1 MPINNKQSSEGI
13 TMKDSD
19 HPQLQR
25 KLGARHLNMIAIG
38 GSIGT
43 GLFLASGLTIAQA
56 GPGGALLAY
65 VLVGIMIYFL
75 MTSLGELATHN
86 PTSGAFFTYGNKYV
100 EEGFG
105 FALGWNYWYNWA
117 ITVAFE
123 LVAVQFIMK
132 FWFPDIPGFYWSAIF
147 LAIIFAI
154 NALTVKG
161 FGESEFLFS
170 LIKVLAILIFIGIG
184 IYMITKIMLDP
195 AQTILKNWTVG
206 EAPFVGGL
214 QAMIGVAMIAGF
226 SFQGTEMVGVAAGE
240 SKNPKK
246 TIPLAIKQ
254 IFWRILLFYVVCI
267 FIIGTLVAYNDPNL
281 HLAAAGDGDVTLS
294 PFTLLYNQA
303 GLAFAAS
310 LMNAVI
316 LSAILSAGN
325 SGMYSSTRMLFGMA
339 QQGRAPK
346 WFAKLDPRGVPMHA
360 LYATTGVAALCFLTT
375 FIGEQKVFA
384 WLLNMSGMCGFI
396 VWLGIAISH
405 YRFRKGYIAQGYQVK
420 DLAYKAKF
428 FPFGPWFAF
437 ILCSIIILGQNYQ
450 ALIGGKIDWIGLL
463 STYISIPLFL
473 VIWLGYKWK
482 NNTKLISYQ
491 EMDVRPV
498 DADK

>member
-1 MPINNKQSSEGI
+1 MRETDQP
-13 TMKDSD
+13 
-19 HPQLQR
+19 HLQR

-43 GLFLASGLTIAQA
+43 GLFLASGATIANA

-65 VLVGIMIYFL
+65 ALIGLMIYFL

-86 PTSGAFFTYGNKYV
+86 PTSGAFFTYGTKYV
-100 EEGFG
+100 EGGFG

-147 LAIIFAI
+147 LSIIFGI

-161 FGESEFLFS
+161 FGETEFLFS
-170 LIKVLAILIFIGIG
+170 LVKVIAIIVFIIIGIA
-184 IYMITKIMLDP
+184 MIAKIMLTP
-195 AQTILKNWTVG
+195 NMVTFANWTKG
-206 EAPFVGGL
+206 DAPFVGGL

-240 SKNPKK
+240 SKDPKK
-246 TIPLAIKQ
+246 TIPVAIKQ

-267 FIIGTLVAYNDPNL
+267 FIIGTLVAYDDPRL
-281 HLAAAGDGDVTLS
+281 LQAAASDNITLS
-294 PFTLLYNQA
+294 PFTLLYEKA
-303 GLAFAAS
+303 GFAFAAS

-316 LSAILSAGN
+316 LTAILSAGN
-325 SGMYSSTRMLFGMA
+325 SGMYSSTRMLFDMA
-339 QQGRAPK
+339 RQGRAPK
-346 WFAKLDPRGVPMHA
+346 WFAKLDPRGVPMNA
-360 LYATTGVAALCFLTT
+360 LYATTAIAALCFLTT
-375 FIGEQKVFA
+375 FIGEQEVFN

-405 YRFRKGYIAQGYQVK
+405 YRFRKGYLAQGYK
-420 DLAYKAKF
+420 LEDLAYTAKF
-428 FPFGPWFAF
+428 FPFAPWFAF
-437 ILCSIIILGQNYQ
+437 ILCSIIILGQNYE
-450 ALIGGKIDWIGLL
+450 AVIGGKIDWLGLL

-473 VIWLGYKWK
+473 AIWLGYKWK
-482 NNTKLISYQ
+482 YKTKLIPYK
-491 EMDVRPV
+491 EMDVQPMNVER
-498 DADK
+498 D

>member
-1 MPINNKQSSEGI
+1 MSETQSA
-13 TMKDSD
+13 
-19 HPQLQR
+19 HLQR

-43 GLFLASGLTIAQA
+43 GLFLASGATIANA

-65 VLVGIMIYFL
+65 CLIGIMIYFL

-86 PTSGAFFTYGNKYV
+86 PTSGAFFTYGTKYV
-100 EEGFG
+100 EGGFG

-147 LAIIFAI
+147 LSVIFAI
-154 NALTVKG
+154 NSLSVKG

-170 LIKVLAILIFIGIG
+170 LVKVIAIIVFIIIGIA
-184 IYMITKIMLDP
+184 MIAKIMLTP
-195 AQTILKNWTVG
+195 NMVTFANWTKG
-206 EAPFVGGL
+206 DAPFVGGL

-240 SKNPKK
+240 SKDPKK
-246 TIPLAIKQ
+246 TIPVAIKQ

-267 FIIGTLVAYNDPNL
+267 FIIGTLVAYDDPRL
-281 HLAAAGDGDVTLS
+281 LQAAASENIALS
-294 PFTLLYNQA
+294 PFTLLYEKV
-303 GLAFAAS
+303 GFAFAAG

-316 LSAILSAGN
+316 LTAILSAGN
-325 SGMYSSTRMLFGMA
+325 SGMYSSTRMLFDMA
-339 QQGRAPK
+339 RKGSAPK
-346 WFAKLDPRGVPMHA
+346 IFGKLDSRGVPMNA
-360 LYATTGVAALCFLTT
+360 LYATTAIAALCFLTT
-375 FIGEQKVFA
+375 FIGEQQVFS

-405 YRFRKGYIAQGYQVK
+405 YRFRKGYLAQGYK
-420 DLAYKAKF
+420 LEDLAYKAKF
-428 FPFGPWFAF
+428 FPFAPWFAF
-437 ILCSIIILGQNYQ
+437 ILCAIVVLGQNYQ
-450 ALIGGKIDWIGLL
+450 AFITGDWLGVL

-473 VIWLGYKWK
+473 AIWLGYKWK
-482 NNTKLISYQ
+482 NKTKLVSYQ
-491 EMDVRPV
+491 DMDVKPMNP
-498 DADK
+498 DQD

>member
-1 MPINNKQSSEGI
+1 MSEINQPAKL
-13 TMKDSD
+13 K
-19 HPQLQR
+19 R

-43 GLFLASGLTIAQA
+43 GLFLASGSTIANA

-65 VLVGIMIYFL
+65 GLIGIMIYFL

-86 PTSGAFFTYGNKYV
+86 PTSGAFFTYGSKYV
-100 EEGFG
+100 EDGFG

-147 LAIIFAI
+147 LAIIFGI

-161 FGESEFLFS
+161 FGESEFWFS
-170 LIKVLAILIFIGIG
+170 MVKVVAIIAFIIIGIA
-184 IYMITKIMLDP
+184 MIIKIMLTP
-195 AQTILKNWTVG
+195 GMITFSNWTKG

-240 SKNPKK
+240 SKDPKR

-254 IFWRILLFYVVCI
+254 IFWRILLFYIVCI
-267 FIIGTLVAYNDPNL
+267 FIIGTLVSYDDPRL
-281 HLAAAGDGDVTLS
+281 LQAAASEDIALS
-294 PFTLLYNQA
+294 PFTLLYEQA
-303 GLAFAAS
+303 GFAFAAS

-316 LSAILSAGN
+316 LTAILSAGN
-325 SGMYSSTRMLFGMA
+325 SGMYSSPRMLFDMA
-339 QQGRAPK
+339 REGRAPK
-346 WFAKLDPRGVPMHA
+346 IFSKLDLRGVPMNA
-360 LYATTGVAALCFLTT
+360 LYATTAIAALCFLTT
-375 FIGEQKVFA
+375 FVGEQEVFN
-384 WLLNMSGMCGFI
+384 WLLNMSGLCGFI

-405 YRFRKGYIAQGYQVK
+405 YRFRKGYIAQGYK
-420 DLAYKAKF
+420 LEDLAYRAKF
-428 FPFGPWFAF
+428 FPFAPWFAF
-437 ILCSIIILGQNYQ
+437 ILCSIIILGQNYE
-450 ALIGGKIDWIGLL
+450 AVTGGKIDWIGLL

-473 VIWLGYKWK
+473 VIWFGYKLK
-482 NNTKLISYQ
+482 HKTKLVSYK
-491 EMDVRPV
+491 EMDVKPGNL
-498 DADK
+498 D

>member
-1 MPINNKQSSEGI
+1 MSEI
-13 TMKDSD
+13 DS
-19 HPQLQR
+19 QNLQR

-43 GLFLASGLTIAQA
+43 GLFLASGSTIATA

-65 VLVGIMIYFL
+65 ALIGVMIYFL

-86 PTSGAFFTYGNKYV
+86 PTSGAFFTYGTKYV
-100 EEGFG
+100 EGGFG

-132 FWFPDIPGFYWSAIF
+132 FWFPDIPGFYWSALF
-147 LAIIFAI
+147 LAIVFGL

-170 LIKVLAILIFIGIG
+170 LVKVIAIIFFIVIGLFMIG
-184 IYMITKIMLDP
+184 KIMFDP
-195 AQTILKNWTVG
+195 TQSVLKNWTVG
-206 EAPFVGGL
+206 EAPFVGGF
-214 QAMIGVAMIAGF
+214 QALIGVAMIAGF

-240 SKNPKK
+240 SKDPKK
-246 TIPLAIKQ
+246 TIPIAIKQ
-254 IFWRILLFYVVCI
+254 IFWRILLFYIVCI
-267 FIIGTLVAYNDPNL
+267 FIIGTLIAYDDPRL
-281 HLAAAGDGDVTLS
+281 LQAAASENIALS
-294 PFTLLYNQA
+294 PFTLLYEKA

-316 LSAILSAGN
+316 LTAILSAGN
-325 SGMYSSTRMLFGMA
+325 SGMYSSTRMLFDMA
-339 QQGRAPK
+339 KNGSAPK
-346 WFAKLDPRGVPMHA
+346 LFSRLDRRGVPMNA
-360 LYATTGVAALCFLTT
+360 LYATTAIAALCFLTT
-375 FIGEQKVFA
+375 FIGEKVVFN

-405 YRFRKGYIAQGYQVK
+405 YRFRKGYLAQGYK
-420 DLAYKAKF
+420 LEDLAYRAKF
-428 FPFGPWFAF
+428 FPFAPWFAF
-437 ILCSIIILGQNYQ
+437 VLCAIVVLGQNYQ
-450 ALIGGKIDWIGLL
+450 AVMAGEWLSVL

-473 VIWLGYKWK
+473 AIWFGYKWTH
-482 NNTKLISYQ
+482 NTHLVPYNT
-491 EMDVRPV
+491 MDVQPMNT
-498 DADK
+498 DKD

>member
-1 MPINNKQSSEGI
+1 MSE
-13 TMKDSD
+13 TDQP
-19 HPQLQR
+19 HLQR

-43 GLFLASGLTIAQA
+43 GLFLASGATIANA

-65 VLVGIMIYFL
+65 ALIGLMIYFL

-86 PTSGAFFTYGNKYV
+86 PTSGAFFTYGTKYV
-100 EEGFG
+100 EGGFG

-147 LAIIFAI
+147 LSIIFAI

-161 FGESEFLFS
+161 FGETEFLFS
-170 LIKVLAILIFIGIG
+170 LVKVVAIIVFIIIGIA
-184 IYMITKIMLDP
+184 MIAKIMLTP
-195 AQTILKNWTVG
+195 NMVTFANWTKG
-206 EAPFVGGL
+206 DAPFVGGL

-240 SKNPKK
+240 SKDPKK
-246 TIPLAIKQ
+246 TIPVAIKQ

-267 FIIGTLVAYNDPNL
+267 FIIGTLVAYDDPRL
-281 HLAAAGDGDVTLS
+281 LQAAASDNITLS
-294 PFTLLYNQA
+294 PFTLLYEKA
-303 GLAFAAS
+303 GFAFAAS

-316 LSAILSAGN
+316 LTAILSAGN
-325 SGMYSSTRMLFGMA
+325 SGMYSSTRMLFDMA
-339 QQGRAPK
+339 RQGRAPK
-346 WFAKLDPRGVPMHA
+346 WFAKLDPRGVPMNA
-360 LYATTGVAALCFLTT
+360 LYATTAIAALCFLTT
-375 FIGEQKVFA
+375 FIGEQQVFN

-405 YRFRKGYIAQGYQVK
+405 YRFRKGYLAQGYK
-420 DLAYKAKF
+420 LEDLAYTAKF
-428 FPFGPWFAF
+428 FPFAPWFAF
-437 ILCSIIILGQNYQ
+437 ILCSIIILGQNYE
-450 ALIGGKIDWIGLL
+450 ALIGGKIDWLGLL

-473 VIWLGYKWK
+473 AIWLGYKWK
-482 NNTKLISYQ
+482 YKTKLIPYK
-491 EMDVRPV
+491 EMDVQPMNVER
-498 DADK
+498 D

>member
-1 MPINNKQSSEGI
+1 MSE
-13 TMKDSD
+13 THAPEK
-19 HPQLQR
+19 LQR

-43 GLFLASGLTIAQA
+43 GLFLASGSTIANA

-65 VLVGIMIYFL
+65 SLIGIMIYFL
-75 MTSLGELATHN
+75 MTSLGELATHT
-86 PTSGAFFTYGNKYV
+86 PTSGAFFTYGSRYV

-132 FWFPDIPGFYWSAIF
+132 FWFPDIPGFYWSALF
-147 LAIIFAI
+147 LVIIFMI
-154 NALTVKG
+154 NAMTVKG
-161 FGESEFLFS
+161 FGESEFWFS
-170 LIKVLAILIFIGIG
+170 MVKVIAIVAFIIIGIA
-184 IYMITKIMLDP
+184 MIIKIMLTP
-195 AQTILKNWTVG
+195 GVATFGNWTYK

-214 QAMIGVAMIAGF
+214 KAMIGVAMIAGF

-240 SKNPKK
+240 SKDPKK

-254 IFWRILLFYVVCI
+254 IFWRILLFYILCI
-267 FIIGTLVAYNDPNL
+267 FIIGTLIAYDDPNL
-281 HLAAAGDGDVTLS
+281 LQAAATENIALS
-294 PFTLLYNQA
+294 PFTLLYEKV
-303 GLAFAAS
+303 GFAFAAS

-316 LSAILSAGN
+316 LTAILSAGN
-325 SGMYSSTRMLFGMA
+325 SGMYSSTRMLFDMA

-346 WFAKLDPRGVPMHA
+346 WFAKLDNRGVPMNA
-360 LYATTGVAALCFLTT
+360 LYATTFIAAFCFLTT
-375 FIGEQKVFA
+375 FIGEKQVFN

-405 YRFRKGYIAQGYQVK
+405 YRFRKGYIAQGYK
-420 DLAYKAKF
+420 LEDLAYRAKF
-428 FPFGPWFAF
+428 FPFAPWFAF
-437 ILCSIIILGQNYQ
+437 ILCSVIILGQNYQ
-450 ALIGGKIDWIGLL
+450 AVLGGKIDWIGLL
-463 STYISIPLFL
+463 STYISLPLFL

-482 NNTKLISYQ
+482 NKTKLIPYDQ
-491 EMDVRPV
+491 MDVKPEQ
-498 DADK
+498 D